1 MCGANQKNVVKY
13 GGVEM
18 IEDRLE
24 VERIQNLVRNFGW
37 ELSETKSTDA
47 NLVIVLEKKRE
58 KPEASGV
65 GAD

>member
-1 MCGANQKNVVKY
+1 
-13 GGVEM
+13 M